1 MHVFIVDDEPLAQIV
16 LRNILA
22 NGREVEGFDT
32 ANDIVE
38 ALEKLMRQSYDVLLL
53 NISVPELSGFELLDQ
68 LKARDRPLPSVVL
81 VTACQQRALAT
92 FKKHSVDSVLKP
104 FSNERIEEALDVA
117 FRSSAGKRAGRS
129 IKTLPQLKKLSQQN
143 CEKIAIKSNGRILF
157 IAPEDVM
164 AIQAEG
170 NYVLLQADAGSY
182 LLRASISAIARKLR
196 PYGFLRIHRSVLVNA
211 SFVEELQPLHTG
223 EYTLRVKGGKEYT
236 VTRTYKSNLKDLAV
250 CWIGSDGFIE

>member
-22 NGREVEGFDT
+22 NRREVEGFDR
-32 ANDIVE
+32 ANDAVE

-53 NISVPELSGFELLDQ
+53 NISMPELSGFELLDQ
-68 LKARDRPLPSVVL
+68 VKAQDRPIPSVVL
-81 VTACQQRALAT
+81 VTACQQHALAT
-92 FKKHSVDSVLKP
+92 FKKHAVDYVLKP
-104 FSNERIEEALDVA
+104 FSNERVEEALDVA
-117 FRSSAGKRAGRS
+117 LRSSAGKRAVRS
-129 IKTLPQLKKLSQQN
+129 IETLPQLKKLSRQK
-143 CEKIAIKSNGRILF
+143 CEKIAIKANGKILF

-182 LLRASISAIARKLR
+182 LLRGSISAIARKLR

-236 VTRTYKSNLKDLAV
+236 VTRTYKCNLKDLAV
-250 CWIGSDGFIE
+250 CWIGSDGFVE